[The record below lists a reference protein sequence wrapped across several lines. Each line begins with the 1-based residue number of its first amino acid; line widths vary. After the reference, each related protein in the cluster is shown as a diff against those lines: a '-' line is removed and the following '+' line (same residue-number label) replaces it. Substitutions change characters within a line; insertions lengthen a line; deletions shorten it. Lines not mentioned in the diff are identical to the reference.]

1 MSDTNQT
8 HIDTAN
14 KLLRGEISAIE
25 TYETALGK
33 VGDEPELAG
42 KVKQMHGDHVD
53 AAELLRGRVRALGG
67 EPETGSGAW
76 GAFANT
82 VAGTASLLGDTAA
95 LKALKEGEEH
105 GLKDYQNQLENFD
118 PETRQLVETQL
129 IPRSQQHIA
138 ALDALM
144 TKA

>member
-1 MSDTNQT
+1 MSD
-8 HIDTAN
+8 HIATTN

-25 TYETALGK
+25 TYETALK
-33 VGDEPELAG
+33 KADDHPAIAAKL
-42 KVKQMHGDHVD
+42 KDMHQDHVQ

-82 VAGTASLLGDTAA
+82 VAGAASLAGDKAA

-105 GLKDYQNQLENFD
+105 GLKDYDNQLDDFD
-118 PETRQLVETQL
+118 PETKQLVQTEL
-129 IPRSQQHIA
+129 IPRSKAHIA
-138 ALDALM
+138 ALDELM
-144 TKA
+144 KMA